1 MGLGNE
7 KIDYSQ
13 LSVPELIDKLYKQIS
28 KWTYDLK
35 TDDMT
40 DELDAWADG
49 TCIDVDAVTD
59 ELTEHIDVFTE
70 MKAVCEEMLR
80 AVCDKEFDYE

>member
-28 KWTYDLK
+28 KWTYDLM

-49 TCIDVDAVTD
+49 ACIDVDAVTD
-59 ELTEHIDVFTE
+59 ELTEHIETYQQ
-70 MKAVCEEMLR
+70 MASICEELR
-80 AVCDKEFDYE
+80 RRINGYLG